1 MWYMWGTR
9 EVNVGLWL
17 GDLMERDHLE
27 DLGVD
32 GDNIKMNLQEVRW
45 KGMNGLLWL
54 RIETGVMG
62 L

>member
-1 MWYMWGTR
+1 
-9 EVNVGLWL
+9 
-17 GDLMERDHLE
+17 MERDHLE